1 MHGFEDRGIDVAR
14 GRFADTGRF
23 GRMFP
28 HLRSLKRQEAEILPL
43 TGIMVG
49 PGDDNPR
56 IKAGYTFLGQFIDHD
71 LTLDLT
77 SLFEQQVDPPA
88 TTNFRT
94 PALELDSL
102 YGRGP
107 AAQPMLYDKAQFGR
121 FLLNAEENDLQRN
134 SQGTALISDHRNDE
148 NRLINQLHLLFLKFH
163 NAVLANLATGAD
175 DQQKFEDAQRLVRWH
190 YQWIV
195 LNEFLPRTV
204 GGDFMADVL
213 DMTDPIEVGPAYMPV
228 EFSGATYRFGHSQIR
243 PGYAVNDDE
252 GAGLFP
258 AAPDAPPGNDL
269 RGGRDFAGKL
279 VVDWKHFFGE
289 TPPAADGRPII
300 QQSKK
305 IDTKLS
311 GPLLNLP
318 HSVVPPVDPARSLA
332 ERNLLRGLRLR
343 LPAGETIADF
353 LAIDRVPESVVWE
366 DLPANAGLTP
376 LWFYILKE
384 AEVLHDGHH
393 LGGVG
398 AAIVAQTF
406 ANVLLADKG
415 SYLNNVPKWTPDLAV
430 GGKFTMADL
439 ANFTLGTNIP
449 NETFNVGPAA
459 PARQNLAVA
468 AQ

>member
-1 MHGFEDRGIDVAR
+1 MKREE
-14 GRFADTGRF
+14 AD
-23 GRMFP
+23 
-28 HLRSLKRQEAEILPL
+28 ILPL
-43 TGIMVG
+43 TGIMSG

-77 SLFEQQVDPPA
+77 SLLEQQVDPMA
-88 TTNFRT
+88 TTKFRT

-107 AAQPMLYDKAQFGR
+107 GAQPALYDKDRFGR
-121 FLLNAEENDLQRN
+121 FLLNPEGNDLQRN
-134 SQGTALISDHRNDE
+134 AQGTALISEHRNDE
-148 NRLINQLHLLFLKFH
+148 NRIVSQLHLLFLKFH
-163 NAVLANLATGAD
+163 NAVLDTLAVGAD

-204 GGDFMADVL
+204 GGDFMSEVL
-213 DMTDPIEVGPAYMPV
+213 ESTDPHHIGPAYMPV

-243 PGYAVNDDE
+243 PGYAINDTE
-252 GAGLFP
+252 GAPLFP
-258 AAPDAPPGNDL
+258 ANPAAPPGNDL
-269 RGGRDFAGKL
+269 RGGRDFGGTL

-289 TPPAADGRPII
+289 APPAAGGAAVV

-318 HSVVPPVDPARSLA
+318 NSVVPPTDLARSLA
-332 ERNLLRGLRLR
+332 ERNLKRGLRLR
-343 LPAGETIADF
+343 LPAGETIADY
-353 LAIDRVPESVVWE
+353 LGIERVPEAVVWE
-366 DLPANAGLTP
+366 ELPANAGLTP

-384 AEVLHDGHH
+384 AEVLHHGHH

-398 AAIVAQTF
+398 AAVVAQTF
-406 ANVLLADKG
+406 ANVVLADKA
-415 SYLNNVPKWTPDLAV
+415 SYLNNVPNWTPDLAV

-439 ANFTLGTNIP
+439 ANFTLGTSIP
-449 NETFNVGPAA
+449 NETLDFGPAA
-459 PARQNLAVA
+459 PARP
-468 AQ
+468 